1 MFIGHYG
8 LAMAAKRLAP
18 GKSLGWN
25 FIAAQ
30 LLDILWA
37 PAVLLGIEHVR
48 IVPGVM
54 PASSLDF
61 YDYPWTHGLAMAA
74 VWSWFF
80 YRVTKSRLL
89 GMLVFSHWVLDYF
102 VHGPDLPLY
111 RGGPKVGLGLWNFRA
126 GTVVVESALVIA
138 GLAIYLNCTRAKN
151 GLGRFGMMVF
161 TLLLIVI
168 EIGNVYGPAPPS
180 VKSMAISGEIAYLAF
195 AGIAAWLDRLR
206 ESAP

>member
-8 LAMAAKRLAP
+8 LALAAKRLAP

-30 LLDILWA
+30 LLDLLWA

-48 IVPGVM
+48 IIPGFM
-54 PASSLDF
+54 SASPFDF

-111 RGGPKVGLGLWNFRA
+111 RGGPKVGLGLWNFRV
-126 GTVVVESALVIA
+126 GTVVVESALVMA

-151 GLGRFGMMVF
+151 GLGRWGMMAF
-161 TLLLIVI
+161 TLVLIAI
-168 EIGNVYGPAPPS
+168 EIGNVYGPPPPN
-180 VKSMAISGEIAYLAF
+180 VRAMAISGEVAYLAF
-195 AGIAAWLDRLR
+195 AGIAAWLDRMR
-206 ESAP
+206 ESGV

>member
-1 MFIGHYG
+1 
-8 LAMAAKRLAP
+8 
-18 GKSLGWN
+18 
-25 FIAAQ
+25 
-30 LLDILWA
+30 
-37 PAVLLGIEHVR
+37 
-48 IVPGVM
+48 
-54 PASSLDF
+54 
-61 YDYPWTHGLAMAA
+61 
-74 VWSWFF
+74 
-80 YRVTKSRLL
+80 
-89 GMLVFSHWVLDYF
+89 
-102 VHGPDLPLY
+102 
-111 RGGPKVGLGLWNFRA
+111 
-126 GTVVVESALVIA
+126 VIA